1 MQENENIIKSKIT
14 SIGAFSVMFFLVV
27 AITTQV
33 FIFEN
38 SGAIHITLI
47 LVLAYAACVALFF
60 GYSWKEV
67 QNGILHGCQVAMLPM
82 LILMM
87 VGVLISS
94 WIAAGTIPA
103 FIYYGMLLLSPKYFL
118 FSACLICCLGS
129 LSTGSSWTT
138 SATFGVAFMGIG
150 FGLGVSP
157 AITAGAVISGS
168 IFGDKMSP
176 LSDSTNLAAGIVGA
190 DLFRHI
196 RSMVYSTGPA
206 ILLTLA
212 TFFILGLSLS
222 TDVVVD
228 KSDVDTLL
236 VGLSDNYSLSVITFI
251 PPILVIIMAIK
262 RYEGLLVMVVAS
274 FAGAVIALFLQQ
286 ISINEMFNA
295 MNYGYKSQTGILA
308 IDSLLSRGGLQN
320 MMWTVSLGFIA
331 LSLGGL
337 MEKTQMLEVLLSRIK
352 SLVKSIFGLVTT
364 HVIFSI
370 MVNFFGASQFLAII
384 IPGRMLLPIYKEKR
398 LLPEVCSRVCE
409 DSATVTS
416 PLVPWGLGGAYFSTV
431 LGVSTFEYFPYTFL
445 AFFAPL
451 MTILLAYHNKYMFT
465 EDDHYVAVTNAAVKS
480 RI

>member
-1 MQENENIIKSKIT
+1 MHEKESVIKNKVT
-14 SIGAFSVMFFLVV
+14 SFGAISVLLFLML

-33 FIFEN
+33 FIFDN

-47 LVLAYAACVALFF
+47 LVLAYASCVALFF
-60 GYSWKEV
+60 GHSWKEV
-67 QNGILHGCQVAMLPM
+67 QNGILHGCQIAMLPM

-87 VGVLISS
+87 VGVLIAS
-94 WIAAGTIPA
+94 WIASGTIPA

-150 FGLGVSP
+150 FGLGISP

-190 DLFRHI
+190 DLFKHI
-196 RSMVYSTGPA
+196 KSMMYSTGPA

-212 TFFILGLSLS
+212 TFYIFGLYLS
-222 TDVVVD
+222 TDITID
-228 KSDVDTLL
+228 QNEIDSMLA
-236 VGLSDNYSLSVITFI
+236 GLSANYSLSAITFL
-251 PPILVIIMAIK
+251 PPLLVIIMAIK
-262 RYEGLLVMVVAS
+262 KYEGLLVMVAAS
-274 FAGAVIALFLQQ
+274 FIGVVIALFLQNMP
-286 ISINEMFNA
+286 IDEMFTA
-295 MNYGYKSQTGILA
+295 MNYGYKSKTGIES
-308 IDSLLSRGGLQN
+308 IDNLLSRGGLQN

-337 MEKTQMLEVLLSRIK
+337 MEKTQMLEAILIK
-352 SLVKSIFGLVTT
+352 IKHLVKSLFGLVTS

-370 MVNFFGASQFLAII
+370 IVNFLGASQFLAII
-384 IPGRMLLPIYKEKR
+384 IPARMLLPIYRKKR
-398 LLPEVCSRVCE
+398 LLPEVCSRVSE

-416 PLVPWGLGGAYFSTV
+416 PLVPWGLGGAYYSTV
-431 LGVSTFEYFPYTFL
+431 LGVSTMDYLPYTFL

-451 MTILLAYHNKYMFT
+451 ITILLAYTNKFMFT
-465 EDDHYVAVTNAAVKS
+465 EDENRLVNNQATE
-480 RI
+480 R

>member
-1 MQENENIIKSKIT
+1 MLGKEVIIKSKVT
-14 SIGAFSVMFFLVV
+14 NLGALSVVLFLFV
-27 AITTQV
+27 AIATQV
-33 FIFEN
+33 FIYEN
-38 SGAIHITLI
+38 GGAIHITLVAVI
-47 LVLAYAACVALFF
+47 IYAACVALFS
-60 GYSWKEV
+60 GHSWKEV
-67 QNGILHGCQVAMLPM
+67 QNGILQGCQIAMLPM

-87 VGVLISS
+87 VGLLIAS

-103 FIYYGMLLLSPKYFL
+103 FIYYGMQLLSPKYFL

-150 FGLGVSP
+150 LTLGISP

-196 RSMVYSTGPA
+196 KSMLYSTGPA
-206 ILLTLA
+206 ILLTLI
-212 TFFILGLSLS
+212 TFFFLGLYLS
-222 TDVVVD
+222 MDVGIDRKEVE
-228 KSDVDTLL
+228 SILT
-236 VGLSDNYSLSVITFI
+236 GLSDNYSLSVITFL
-251 PPILVIIMAIK
+251 PPILVIIMALK
-262 RYEGLLVMVVAS
+262 KCEGLLVMAVAS
-274 FAGAVIALFLQQ
+274 LAGVVIAVFLQHMPV
-286 ISINEMFNA
+286 NEILNA
-295 MNYGYKSQTGILA
+295 LNYGYKSETGILS
-308 IDSLLSRGGLQN
+308 IDNLLSRGGLQN

-337 MEKTQMLEVLLSRIK
+337 MEKTRMLEVLLNKIKHLIK
-352 SLVKSIFGLVTT
+352 SVFGLVTS
-364 HVIFSI
+364 HVIFSVVI
-370 MVNFFGASQFLAII
+370 NFLGGSQFLAII

-431 LGVSTFEYFPYTFL
+431 LGVSTLDYFPYTFL

-451 MTILLAYHNKYMFT
+451 MTIYLAYTNKFMFT
-465 EDDHYVAVTNAAVKS
+465 EDESSVVTTKVTVP
-480 RI
+480 

>member
-1 MQENENIIKSKIT
+1 MHEKESVIKNKVT
-14 SIGAFSVMFFLVV
+14 SFGAISVLLFLML

-33 FIFEN
+33 FVFDN
-38 SGAIHITLI
+38 SGAIHITLL
-47 LVLAYAACVALFF
+47 LVLAYASCVALFF
-60 GYSWKEV
+60 GHSWKEV
-67 QNGILHGCQVAMLPM
+67 QNGILHGCQIAMLPM

-87 VGVLISS
+87 VGVLIAS
-94 WIAAGTIPA
+94 WIASGTIPA

-118 FSACLICCLGS
+118 FSACLICSLGS

-150 FGLGVSP
+150 FGLGISP
-157 AITAGAVISGS
+157 VITAGAVISGS

-190 DLFRHI
+190 DLFKHI
-196 RSMVYSTGPA
+196 KSMLYSTGPA

-212 TFFILGLSLS
+212 TFFIIGLNLS
-222 TDVVVD
+222 QNASVD
-228 KSDVDTLL
+228 KREVEAMLT
-236 VGLSDNYSLSVITFI
+236 GLSDNYSLSAITFL
-251 PPILVIIMAIK
+251 PPILVVIMAIK
-262 RYEGLLVMVVAS
+262 KFEGLLVMVAAS
-274 FAGAVIALFLQQ
+274 FIGVLIAIIVQD
-286 ISINEMFNA
+286 IPINDMFNA
-295 MNYGYKSQTGILA
+295 MNYGYKSKTGIEN
-308 IDSLLSRGGLQN
+308 IDALLSRGGLQN

-337 MEKTQMLEVLLSRIK
+337 MEKTQMLEVLLSKIK
-352 SLVKSIFGLVTT
+352 SLVESIFGLVTT
-364 HVIFSI
+364 HVAFSI
-370 MVNFFGASQFLAII
+370 IVNFLGASQFLAII

-431 LGVSTFEYFPYTFL
+431 LGVSTFDYFPYTFL

-451 MTILLAYHNKYMFT
+451 MTIYLAYTNKFMFT
-465 EDDHYVAVTNAAVKS
+465 EDERCVAVNNTLVK
-480 RI
+480 

>member
-1 MQENENIIKSKIT
+1 MQDKKTFMVNKIT
-14 SIGAFSVMFFLVV
+14 TFGAFSVILFL
-27 AITTQV
+27 ITTIAIQV
-33 FIFEN
+33 FVFDN

-47 LVLAYAACVALFF
+47 FVLIYTACVAMFF
-60 GYSWKEV
+60 GHSWKEV

-103 FIYYGMLLLSPKYFL
+103 FIYYGMLLLSPEYFL
-118 FSACLICCLGS
+118 FSACVICCFGS

-150 FGLGVSP
+150 FSLGIPP

-196 RSMVYSTGPA
+196 KSMLYSTGPA
-206 ILLTLA
+206 ITFTLI
-212 TFFILGLSLS
+212 TFFILGLNLS
-222 TDVVVD
+222 QEANID
-228 KSDVDTLL
+228 KQEVETILT
-236 VGLSDNYSLSVITFI
+236 GLSDNYSLSAITFL
-251 PPILVIIMAIK
+251 PPLLVVIMAIK
-262 RYEGLLVMVVAS
+262 KFEGLLVMVTAS
-274 FAGAVIALFLQQ
+274 FAGALIAIFIQDMP
-286 ISINEMFNA
+286 IDEMFNA
-295 MNYGYKSQTGILA
+295 MNYGYKSSTGIQN
-308 IDSLLSRGGLQN
+308 IDNLLSRGGLQN

-337 MEKTQMLEVLLSRIK
+337 MEKTQMLEILLSKIK
-352 SLVKSIFGLVTT
+352 AIVESIFGLVIT
-364 HVIFSI
+364 HVVFSI
-370 MVNFFGASQFLAII
+370 FVNFFGASQFLAII
-384 IPGRMLLPIYKEKR
+384 IPGRMLLPIYKEKH
-398 LLPEVCSRVCE
+398 LKPEVCSRVCE

-416 PLVPWGLGGAYFSTV
+416 PLVPWGLGGAYFTTV
-431 LGVSTFEYFPYTFL
+431 LGVPTLDYIPYTFL

-451 MTILLAYHNKYMFT
+451 MTIFLAYTNKFMFT
-465 EDDHYVAVTNAAVKS
+465 EETSDAKKS
-480 RI
+480 QSILKKT

>member
-1 MQENENIIKSKIT
+1 MQEKENFIVNKVT
-14 SIGAFSVMFFLVV
+14 SFGAFSVMLFLTI

-33 FIFEN
+33 FVFNN

-47 LVLAYAACVALFF
+47 LVLAYTACVALFY

-67 QNGILHGCQVAMLPM
+67 QNGILHGCQIAMLPM

-87 VGVLISS
+87 VGVLIAS
-94 WIAAGTIPA
+94 WIAAGTIPG

-118 FSACLICCLGS
+118 FSACLICSLGS

-138 SATFGVAFMGIG
+138 SATFGVAFMGISL
-150 FGLGVSP
+150 GLGISP

-190 DLFRHI
+190 DLFKHI
-196 RSMVYSTGPA
+196 KSMLYSTGPA
-206 ILLTLA
+206 VLLTLL
-212 TFFILGLSLS
+212 TFYVIGLNIAVD
-222 TDVVVD
+222 TTID
-228 KSDVDTLL
+228 KSEIEAMLT
-236 VGLSDNYSLSVITFI
+236 GISDNYSLSAIIFL
-251 PPILVIIMAIK
+251 PPILVIIMAVK
-262 RYEGLLVMVVAS
+262 RFEGLLVMVVAS
-274 FAGAVIALFLQQ
+274 FIGAVIALLWQN
-286 ISINEMFNA
+286 ISIEEMFNA
-295 MNYGYKSQTGILA
+295 MNYGYKSKTGIEN

-337 MEKTQMLEVLLSRIK
+337 MEKTQMLEVLLIKIK
-352 SLVKSIFGLVTT
+352 SLVETVFGLVTT
-364 HVIFSI
+364 HVVFSI
-370 MVNFFGASQFLAII
+370 IVNFLGASQFLAII
-384 IPGRMLLPIYKEKR
+384 IPARMLLPIYKEKH
-398 LLPEVCSRVCE
+398 LLPEVCSRVSE

-431 LGVSTFEYFPYTFL
+431 LGVSTFDYFPYTFL

-451 MTILLAYHNKYMFT
+451 MTILLAYSNKYMFT
-465 EDDHYVAVTNAAVKS
+465 DNARHKAMN
-480 RI
+480 